1 MTDSYIE
8 KQQFAAQEKARLEQ
22 EQQWQQ
28 QQQQQQQPVQ
38 QHVAD
43 VNEIIKQGN
52 DRIGRC
58 LFSGARLA

>member
-28 QQQQQQQPVQ
+28 QQQQP
-38 QHVAD
+38 VAD